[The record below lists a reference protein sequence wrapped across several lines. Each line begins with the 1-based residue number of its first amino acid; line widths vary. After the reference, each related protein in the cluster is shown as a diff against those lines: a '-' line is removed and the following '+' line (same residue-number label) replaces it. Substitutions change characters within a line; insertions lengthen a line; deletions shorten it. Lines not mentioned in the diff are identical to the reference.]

1 MPFFSGR
8 IFSLDF
14 TTAAA
19 DDDAAAAVDDA
30 PPPLTVVCTLLSCF
44 GGGDGCCSV
53 VLSSSSFR
61 AIRLAA
67 WSSTL
72 SFSLVGLVG
81 TFMTADV
88 FDLVG
93 VWNRADDVTVLLLFL
108 VPDDV
113 EGEDGKMDLIESA
126 LLLPLVET
134 LPLLSLLLSFV
145 FAVFPLSV
153 VLVVVDEAVAA
164 VAVLAVG

>member
-19 DDDAAAAVDDA
+19 DDDAAVVDDA
-30 PPPLTVVCTLLSCF
+30 PPSLTVVCTLPSCF

-113 EGEDGKMDLIESA
+113 EGEDGKMDLVESA

>member
-19 DDDAAAAVDDA
+19 ADAAAVVDDA
-30 PPPLTVVCTLLSCF
+30 SSPLTVVCTLLSCF

-113 EGEDGKMDLIESA
+113 EGEDGKMDLVESA

>member
-1 MPFFSGR
+1 
-8 IFSLDF
+8 
-14 TTAAA
+14 
-19 DDDAAAAVDDA
+19 
-30 PPPLTVVCTLLSCF
+30 
-44 GGGDGCCSV
+44 
-53 VLSSSSFR
+53 
-61 AIRLAA
+61 
-67 WSSTL
+67 
-72 SFSLVGLVG
+72 
-81 TFMTADV
+81 MTADV

-113 EGEDGKMDLIESA
+113 EGEDGKMDLVEST

>member
-1 MPFFSGR
+1 M
-8 IFSLDF
+8 DF

-19 DDDAAAAVDDA
+19 DDDAAVVDDA
-30 PPPLTVVCTLLSCF
+30 PPSLTVVCTLPSCF

>member
-19 DDDAAAAVDDA
+19 DDAAAVVDDA
-30 PPPLTVVCTLLSCF
+30 SSPLTVVCTLLSCF

-113 EGEDGKMDLIESA
+113 EGEDGKMDLVESA

>member
-1 MPFFSGR
+1 
-8 IFSLDF
+8 
-14 TTAAA
+14 
-19 DDDAAAAVDDA
+19 
-30 PPPLTVVCTLLSCF
+30 
-44 GGGDGCCSV
+44 
-53 VLSSSSFR
+53 
-61 AIRLAA
+61 
-67 WSSTL
+67 
-72 SFSLVGLVG
+72 
-81 TFMTADV
+81 MTADV

>member
-19 DDDAAAAVDDA
+19 ADAAAVVDDA
-30 PPPLTVVCTLLSCF
+30 SSPLTVVCTLLSCF